1 MANVNGG
8 LIMLYTA
15 EISNV
20 GDNLYF
26 TAPTKKILTEKIV
39 NYFRENEDETCKIVS
54 IWCEFNDGSVRWFC
68 DLAIQKIQEIVD
80 NDIAKARKL
89 NKLKKVSTSFIEG
102 PDPRLFNHIKII

>member
-54 IWCEFNDGSVRWFC
+54 IWCEFKDDSTREFC
-68 DLAIQKIQEIVD
+68 DDAVGKIQEIVD
-80 NDIAKARKL
+80 NQIKQTRK
-89 NKLKKVSTSFIEG
+89 STREERLGREQIES
-102 PDPRLFNHIKII
+102 DFYDNLI